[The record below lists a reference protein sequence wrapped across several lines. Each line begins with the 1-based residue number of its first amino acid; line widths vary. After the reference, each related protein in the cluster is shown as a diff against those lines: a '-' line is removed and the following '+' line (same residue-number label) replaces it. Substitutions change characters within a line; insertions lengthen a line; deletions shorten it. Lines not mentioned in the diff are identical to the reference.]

1 METWTLIFMK
11 GGCEVVG
18 RPKKNGAKRIRISIR
33 LDDEAARELDY
44 LRVKMDLSMTDI
56 LRKGLKILYNLE
68 KNRG

>member
-1 METWTLIFMK
+1 M
-11 GGCEVVG
+11 VG
-18 RPKKNGAKRIRISIR
+18 RPKKNGAKRVLISIR

>member
-1 METWTLIFMK
+1 M
-11 GGCEVVG
+11 VG
-18 RPKKNGAKRIRISIR
+18 RPKKNGAKMVRISIR

>member
-1 METWTLIFMK
+1 M
-11 GGCEVVG
+11 VG